1 MLSFRWREVSY
12 IGLELWVWQWQ
23 EGSLKA
29 QVSKREVSML
39 TLVDGDMRQAWPSTD
54 DPLFLYQTSNFP
66 PNVKAQPSC
75 SQHITCLH
83 SCQRENKMEPGI
95 LDKHSSFIF
104 NSNHLIFWI
113 QHNLQNIFPMDFEIS
128 QFLGLKKSPRRAVER
143 DEDGFEEYLIIYLLH
158 VSAKTS
164 IVY

>member
-1 MLSFRWREVSY
+1 MQRNLLYRIGASSLMMARGKLQCWPLSSEIWGKPE
-12 IGLELWVWQWQ
+12 
-23 EGSLKA
+23 
-29 QVSKREVSML
+29 
-39 TLVDGDMRQAWPSTD
+39 
-54 DPLFLYQTSNFP
+54 PLQMAPCFYTQTSNFP
-66 PNVKAQPSC
+66 QNVKAQPSC

-143 DEDGFEEYLIIYLLH
+143 DEDGFEEYSIIKLLP
-158 VSAKTS
+158 VSAETIS
-164 IVY
+164 SDS

>member
-83 SCQRENKMEPGI
+83 SCQRENKMELGI
-95 LDKHSSFIF
+95 LDKRSNFIF
-104 NSNHLIFWI
+104 NSHHFMIFWI
-113 QHNLQNIFPMDFEIS
+113 QHNVQNIFPLNFEVF
-128 QFLGLKKSPRRAVER
+128 QFLVEKNPWCVKLSNVTQN
-143 DEDGFEEYLIIYLLH
+143 GFEEYPI
-158 VSAKTS
+158 TRQQ
-164 IVY
+164 